1 MSKLYLIL
9 NNNDNSYCWINN
21 NLLDFITSQQ
31 FLSRTALKVWIKFGL
46 KKVDNWWKQ
55 HFYSQNIQ
63 AVHSFSN
70 SFRHGTHPPCLKH
83 HNCHLSSLFS
93 SLQRMSAIGQSL
105 ENLSLLLVLFLW
117 RLAKSFFSVK
127 EIPQIHLF
135 QTWYF
140 QNVLEYLYW

>member
-1 MSKLYLIL
+1 MSKIHLIL
-9 NNNDNSYCWINN
+9 NYDIYCWINA
-21 NLLDFITSQQ
+21 NLVDFITSLQ
-31 FLSRTALKVWIKFGL
+31 FLSRTVLKVWIKFGL

-63 AVHSFSN
+63 AVHFFSN
-70 SFRHGTHPPCLKH
+70 SFRQGTHPHCLKH

-127 EIPQIHLF
+127 DIPQIQLF
-135 QTWYF
+135 QTWWF